1 MHGFVNHNITALLVR
16 EHQDR
21 LRREAG
27 RARLYREHKRLR
39 LHRRSP

>member
-1 MHGFVNHNITALLVR
+1 MFNGNPYLHMQLVR

-27 RARLYREHKRLR
+27 AGRLWREHRRARQ
-39 LHRRSP
+39 HRSR